1 MAECKA
7 EIKVKIIGIGGW
19 RRLKVL
25 ALIAKLFKI
34 NLKVE
39 EDA

>member
-7 EIKVKIIGIGGW
+7 EIRVKVIGAGGPK
-19 RRLKVL
+19 RLKVF
-25 ALIAKLFKI
+25 AFIAKLFKI

-39 EDA
+39 KIV